1 VNRVEDPRQ
10 LPVIQPGREV
20 GRTPVFERIGIVG
33 LGLIGGSVALA
44 ARQVWPTGLV
54 VAVDTKDVLEKAM
67 VLHAIDV
74 AADNAVILAEVD
86 LVVLSAPVRQ
96 NLALLASL
104 PEHVRGSAVVTDTGS
119 SKREIVEAARTL
131 PARLTFVGG
140 HPLGGAAR
148 GGLEHAR
155 ADLFTGRPWLFTPDT
170 TQPDVVLDKLF
181 DFARGL
187 GALPRTLSAQ
197 EHDHLLAYLSHLP
210 QIVSS
215 ALMHV
220 VGEAA
225 GRDGLALTGRG
236 LQDVTRL
243 ASSPASIWADV
254 CASNADEIGRALDVL
269 INLFSDLRNDLGRTE
284 TIERIFQSANRWR
297 DELQSSKGQ

>member
-1 VNRVEDPRQ
+1 MSCVEDSRQ

-20 GRTPVFERIGIVG
+20 GRTPVFEKIGIIG
-33 LGLIGGSVALA
+33 LGLIGGSIALA

-86 LVVLSAPVRQ
+86 LVVLAAPVRQ
-96 NLALLASL
+96 NLTLLASL

-170 TQPDVVLDKLF
+170 THPSAVLDKLF
-181 DFARGL
+181 NFASGL
-187 GALPRTLSAQ
+187 GALPRTLTAQ

-269 INLFSDLRNDLGRTE
+269 IDLFSDLRNGLERTE

-297 DELQSSKGQ
+297 DELQSTKGQ